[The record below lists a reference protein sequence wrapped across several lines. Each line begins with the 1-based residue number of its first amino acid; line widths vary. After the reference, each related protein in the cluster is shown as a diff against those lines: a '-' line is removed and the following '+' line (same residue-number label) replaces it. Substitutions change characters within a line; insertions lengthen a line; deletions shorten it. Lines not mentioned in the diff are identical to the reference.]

1 MSTVDQRHIRTHV
14 GDVPTRPRG
23 GQAARARVHGAPED
37 LGTFRIALSQSEM
50 REGVSI
56 EGESLALDWEAPNTF
71 ETRKTW
77 VRQAVEEAKKRLVKC

>member
-1 MSTVDQRHIRTHV
+1 MVGKQPAHAYTVHRLPIHV
-14 GDVPTRPRG
+14 VGPG
-23 GQAARARVHGAPED
+23 SED

-56 EGESLALDWEAPNTF
+56 EGEPLALDWEAPNTF

-77 VRQAVEEAKKRLVKC
+77 VRQAVEEAKKRLVKR